1 MVTHYITEGKS
12 PLCEGNITDAVHS
25 PNPSCS
31 ECKKLMAMSGADLA
45 QAYADLLTKRSHYRY
60 DTSGQ
65 HGMNIYQD
73 TYHFVANFT
82 VLVSAAFEQLV
93 ADPESAPLLA
103 VAGRDETLRDCAK
116 IWLES
121 NKG

>member
-1 MVTHYITEGKS
+1 
-12 PLCEGNITDAVHS
+12 
-25 PNPSCS
+25 
-31 ECKKLMAMSGADLA
+31 MAMSGAELA
-45 QAYADLLTKRSHYRY
+45 RAYAGLLSKGSHHRY

-73 TYHFVANFT
+73 TYHFSSDYT
-82 VLVSAAFEQLV
+82 VLVSMAFKQLV

-103 VAGRDETLRDCAK
+103 LGGWNETLRDCAK

-121 NKG
+121 NIMTVPPLLGTDDLGREIHNVTIT